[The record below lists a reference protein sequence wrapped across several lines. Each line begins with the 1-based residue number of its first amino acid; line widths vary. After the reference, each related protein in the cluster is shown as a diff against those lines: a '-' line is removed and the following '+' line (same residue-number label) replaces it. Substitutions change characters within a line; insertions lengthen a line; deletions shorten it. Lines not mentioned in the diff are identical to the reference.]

1 MKFIDK
7 RNKEFRLTYLE
18 LMDGKI
24 YQDNDGDLCVKT
36 DGDKL
41 LLLARGSGLSVH
53 GRLYA
58 PHEEETFVEVE
69 VELHIIR

>member
-18 LMDGKI
+18 LIDGKI
-24 YQDNDGDLCVKT
+24 YQDKDGDLSVKT
-36 DGDKL
+36 EGSKL
-41 LLLARGSGLSVH
+41 LLLARSSGLAVH
-53 GRLYA
+53 GRLYE